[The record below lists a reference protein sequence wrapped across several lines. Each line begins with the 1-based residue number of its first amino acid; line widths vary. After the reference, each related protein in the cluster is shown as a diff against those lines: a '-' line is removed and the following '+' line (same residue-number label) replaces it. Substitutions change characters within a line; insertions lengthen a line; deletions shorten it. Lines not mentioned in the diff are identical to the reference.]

1 MVEPCRSGGRLLA
14 EFFGLSGREVSSVVN
29 LRRGARVRHKACFVI
44 ACITLEVRREEL
56 TKSAA

>member
-14 EFFGLSGREVSSVVN
+14 ESLSGREVSSVVN

-56 TKSAA
+56 TNSAA